1 MENFEQI
8 NTDSVFVIVA
18 HLIYLTFIEAK
29 EFREIINEQVNNGHK
44 KLVVD
49 ISLCEHID
57 SNFIGAIIKSFKQVT
72 SVGGALRIVKPD
84 NSKVD
89 IFILT
94 NTLNVFDL
102 YETREDAIKSFESGS
117 EPKSWIKIST

>member
-1 MENFEQI
+1 MENFEI
-8 NTDSVFVIVA
+8 IEADGVFVIIA
-18 HLIYLTFIEAK
+18 HLICPTYLEAK
-29 EFREIINEQVNNGHK
+29 EFKEIINLRIGLGHT

-57 SNFIGAIIKSFKQVT
+57 STFIGAIIKSFKQVT
-72 SVGGALRIVKPD
+72 SVGGALRIVKPV

-94 NTLNVFDL
+94 NTLGVFDL
-102 YETREDAIKSFESGS
+102 YSTREDAIKSFDSDS
-117 EPKSWIKIST
+117 

>member
-1 MENFEQI
+1 LEDFEI
-8 NTDSVFVIVA
+8 IKVDGVLVIVA
-18 HLIYLTFIEAK
+18 HLIYPTFMEVN
-29 EFREIINEQVNNGHK
+29 EFMEKINLQVGLGHT

-57 SNFIGAIIKSFKQVT
+57 STFIGAIIKSFKQVA

-102 YETREDAIKSFESGS
+102 YETREDAIRSFESGS
-117 EPKSWIKIST
+117 QTKD

>member
-18 HLIYLTFIEAK
+18 HLIYLTFIEVK
-29 EFREIINEQVNNGHK
+29 EFKEIINLQVGLGHTK
-44 KLVVD
+44 MVVD

-57 SNFIGAIIKSFKQVT
+57 STFIGAIIKSFKQVT
-72 SVGGALRIVKPD
+72 SVGGALRIVKPV
-84 NSKVD
+84 NSGVD

-94 NTLNVFDL
+94 NTLGVFDL
-102 YETREDAIKSFESGS
+102 YETREDAIKSFDSDS
-117 EPKSWIKIST
+117 